1 MLKLLECYP
10 KTRPSNYQVQGI
22 ESNLEGSEEPTY
34 SLTEEQ
40 WAKAKRMEDPNYD
53 WYAYQQCVSKA
64 LFDHPDFAHRQHDE
78 AIQAEWAE
86 ILSELEPFNPRGV

>member
-1 MLKLLECYP
+1 LLTLLESRA
-10 KTRPSNYQVQGI
+10 KTIPSNYLVQGVV
-22 ESNLEGSEEPTY
+22 SDVEGSEEPTY

-53 WYAYQQCVSKA
+53 WYAYKMCVSNA

-78 AIQAEWAE
+78 AIESEWAD
-86 ILSELEPFNPRGV
+86 ILNSLEPFNPRSV